1 VDPRLSHA
9 PEPSFRDQLRTAI
22 LGVFLLTLLTGVI
35 FPLLLFAI
43 TRPFFSYQAKGS
55 LEARGGVTAG
65 SELIGQDFTES
76 EYFHPRPSAAG
87 AGYDG
92 TASGGTNLAPDNRK
106 LLEGDRSF
114 AGIRQ
119 LAEEYRKSNN
129 LPADVPI
136 PIDAVTR
143 SGSGLDPDISPENA
157 ALQVARVA
165 RARGLSENAVRQIVT
180 GRTRQPQFGILGNPR
195 VSVLE
200 LNLALDRLT
209 SGSSSR

>member
-1 VDPRLSHA
+1 
-9 PEPSFRDQLRTAI
+9 
-22 LGVFLLTLLTGVI
+22 LGVFVLTLLTGVI

-43 TRPFFSYQAKGS
+43 TRPLFPLQARGS
-55 LEARGGVTAG
+55 LVARGGVTAG
-65 SELIGQDFTES
+65 SELIGQDFTRP
-76 EYFHPRPSAAG
+76 EYFHPRPSATG

-106 LLEGDRSF
+106 LIEGDRNF
-114 AGIRQ
+114 PGIRQ
-119 LAEEYRKSNN
+119 LAEEYRKGNN
-129 LPADVPI
+129 LAADVPI

-157 ALQVARVA
+157 ALQVTRVA
-165 RARGLSENAVRQIVT
+165 RARGLTQDAVRQIVAD
-180 GRTRQPQFGILGNPR
+180 RTRQPQIGILGNPR

-209 SGSSSR
+209 NTPSSR

>member
-1 VDPRLSHA
+1 MGPRLSHA
-9 PEPSFRDQLRTAI
+9 AEPSFRNQLRPAI
-22 LGVFLLTLLTGVI
+22 GGVFVLTLLTGVI

-43 TRPFFSYQAKGS
+43 TRALFPYQARGS
-55 LEARGGVTAG
+55 LVAWGGVTAG
-65 SELIGQDFTES
+65 SELIGQDFTAPK
-76 EYFHPRPSAAG
+76 YFHPRPSAAG

-106 LLEGDRSF
+106 LIEGDRSF

-129 LPADVPI
+129 LAADAPI

-157 ALQVARVA
+157 ALQVTRVA
-165 RARGLSENAVRQIVT
+165 RARGLSVDTVRQIVT
-180 GRTRQPQFGILGNPR
+180 DRTRQPQFGILGNPR
-195 VSVLE
+195 VSVLD
-200 LNLALDRLT
+200 LNLALDRLA
-209 SGSSSR
+209 SARSSP